1 MFCRFEALFII
12 ILKYFG
18 MIYLNFLLLCRWD
31 KSGNLMEVLLPL
43 KEEEY
48 SDEDMEGKERDG
60 LEEDTGVTGR

>member
-1 MFCRFEALFII
+1 LQVRSAVSKSVKKKLEISF
-12 ILKYFG
+12 
-18 MIYLNFLLLCRWD
+18 LCRWD

-48 SDEDMEGKERDG
+48 SDEDLEGKERDG